1 MKARLTQL
9 LLYISLVLTS
19 MHLIAATHYE
29 RIDYDKQLLAQAK
42 TQVAVAK
49 DPKKKTKPSGQQ
61 LKETDPNYIE
71 NMKTRVNQESKK
83 STELKIFDVIGK
95 KFLPQVK
102 IPQEVFS
109 IFNDGLELK
118 DIKLVNKPK
127 AKKSYVGF
135 GITGTTVIKNVPV
148 PVTIYLV
155 QIAKGVGFSLAIQL
169 PTNYKISDIFPTFK
183 KLDDLDLPKVQLIAS
198 TFDYTDKDGRGIKE
212 GFNIVADLD
221 LTGPLRA
228 LGELRKKAKEF
239 DSIVFD
245 VETPMY
251 LHGVITSLELAKF
264 KADIPLRLG
273 IDFTKIKN
281 FPTEFSSIIKKIT
294 TDNIIL
300 SISFISMEQKLKV
313 QSGIQ
318 ITLGHQPQP
327 LRFQVFGGIDV
338 TSGKINF
345 GGKMPDMLELDVIA
359 IGDVLFELY
368 IDPAVE
374 AVLAF
379 FGIPASGLALG
390 GRIDLGKKG
399 TERVS
404 LGVKGKFS
412 LEAKKITDFLLE
424 VNGENIQFE
433 SILNLLTQMATKSGI
448 KVKIPASKVPV
459 LNIKKVYGKIVPWD
473 TEIANEVVKAGF
485 QLELDAE
492 LFGKKL
498 VLNVDIRHKQLVFK
512 GEGSLANVIFQ
523 VGNKPIFK
531 LTGPGLDKKYN
542 TPDDGPMVSCNFE
555 ISKIHQASFKIASL
569 LEVPPLGLKN
579 KIDLEA
585 SASGFYANFDTRF
598 LGFSSVFDINI
609 DPKKW
614 KEMSIKYTFKNDF
627 PKFLSQQAAPAIENL
642 KKKATSELAKVDRK
656 IGELAGELNKLKGDQ
671 TRAKRAG
678 VSATQ
683 REINKTRA
691 TISRIKRKIKRLE
704 RECDDA
710 AWYRKVDI
718 CIRVGAEITAQGTAL
733 AAQTTYLNTLLRP
746 GKEVIKGTMEALN
759 TINKAMQTASTE
771 ISKAKILQ
779 KSAQGVLTALNH
791 ALAGI
796 GKGLEI
802 FKVTEAIGEVNAK
815 DLSQGRMPKLVSLKA
830 EVNIPRLPKVSVNLS
845 NIQFDFKN
853 PGKSA
858 LAIAERL
865 VSGIKIG

>member
-9 LLYISLVLTS
+9 FLYISLVLTS
-19 MHLIAATHYE
+19 MHLVAATHYE

-42 TQVAVAK
+42 KQVAVAT
-49 DPKKKTKPSGQQ
+49 DPKKKTEPSVNQS
-61 LKETDPNYIE
+61 KETDSNYIE
-71 NMKTRVNQESKK
+71 KMKTRVDQESKK
-83 STELKIFDVIGK
+83 SAELKIFDVIGK

-102 IPQEVFS
+102 IPKEVFS
-109 IFNDGLELK
+109 IFNAGLKLK

-135 GITGTTVIKNVPV
+135 GITGTTLIKNAPV
-148 PVTIYLV
+148 QVTIYLV
-155 QIAKGVGFSLAIQL
+155 QIAKKVGFSLAIEL

-183 KLDDLDLPKVQLIAS
+183 KLDDFDLPKVQLIAS
-198 TFDYTDKDGRGIKE
+198 TFDYTDKDGRGIKD

-251 LHGVITSLELAKF
+251 LHGVISSLRLATF

-281 FPTEFSSIIKKIT
+281 FPREFSSIIKKIT

-300 SISFISMEQKLKV
+300 SISFLLMEQKLKV

-318 ITLGHQPQP
+318 ITLGHQTQP
-327 LRFQVFGGIDV
+327 LRFQAFGGIDV

-374 AVLAF
+374 SVLIF
-379 FGIPASGLALG
+379 FGVPFSGLALG

-404 LGVKGKFS
+404 LGVKGKIS

-433 SILNLLTQMATKSGI
+433 SILNLLTQMATKSGKSI
-448 KVKIPASKVPV
+448 KIPASKIPV
-459 LNIKKVYGKIVPWD
+459 LNIKKLYGKIVPWD
-473 TEIANEVVKAGF
+473 TEIANETVKAGF
-485 QLELDAE
+485 QLVLDAE

-498 VLNVDIRHKQLVFK
+498 KLDVDVQHKSLIFK
-512 GEGSLANVIFQ
+512 GAGSLSNIIFEI
-523 VGNKPIFK
+523 GNKPIFK

-555 ISKIHQASFKIASL
+555 AAKIHKASFKIASL

-585 SASGFYANFDTRF
+585 SASGFYGTVDTQF
-598 LGFSSVFDINI
+598 LGFSSIFDINI

-627 PKFLSQQAAPAIENL
+627 QNFLSKQARTALESL
-642 KKKATSELAKVDRK
+642 KKEATADLAKADRK
-656 IGELAGELNKLKGDQ
+656 IGELAGELNKLKRDQ
-671 TRAKRAG
+671 TRIKQRG
-678 VSATQ
+678 VSAAQ

-691 TISRIKRKIKRLE
+691 TIRRINSKIRRLKK
-704 RECDDA
+704 ECKDA
-710 AWYRKVDI
+710 PFYRKPDV
-718 CIRVGAEITAQGTAL
+718 CIRVGVELTAQGTAL
-733 AAQTTYLNTLLRP
+733 AAQETYLNALLKP
-746 GKEVIKGTMEALN
+746 GKQVIKGTMEALN
-759 TINKAMQTASTE
+759 TINQSMQTVSTE

-779 KSAQGVLTALNH
+779 KGAQGVLTAVSK
-791 ALAGI
+791 AITGI
-796 GKGLEI
+796 VKGLEI
-802 FKVTEAIGEVNAK
+802 FKVSEVVGEINAK
-815 DLSQGRMPKLVSLKA
+815 DLSEGKLPKVSLKA
-830 EVNIPRLPKVSVNLS
+830 EVTIPQLSKVSMHLKEV
-845 NIQFDFKN
+845 QFDFKN
-853 PGKSA
+853 PIKSA
-858 LAIAERL
+858 GEIAKKL